1 MMGRQ
6 ARASVRVMRLWK
18 PHDPGRSCLPLTI
31 RHHVANETDSQ
42 NDGALVLDMVELG
55 FRFAATLRQLVQPG
69 PRPVTVRRPYLL
81 MPWHEILGR
90 AGR

>member
-1 MMGRQ
+1 MTGDCH
-6 ARASVRVMRLWK
+6 APFWGS
-18 PHDPGRSCLPLTI
+18 PGGYAPGHPT
-31 RHHVANETDSQ
+31 
-42 NDGALVLDMVELG
+42 LVLDMVELG